1 MVPFWDQTLDNNDD
15 HNHDH
20 EWMNPANRRR
30 NKQIK

>member
-1 MVPFWDQTLDNNDD
+1 MVPVWDGTLDND
-15 HNHDH
+15 HDQDHDH